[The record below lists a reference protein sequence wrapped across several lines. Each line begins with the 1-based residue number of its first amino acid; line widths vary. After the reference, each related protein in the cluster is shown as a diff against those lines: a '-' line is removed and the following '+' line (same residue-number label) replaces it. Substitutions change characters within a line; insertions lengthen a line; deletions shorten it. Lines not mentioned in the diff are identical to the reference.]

1 MAGTVPP
8 VVARI
13 AKALAVLAVVVV
25 LPAVVAGAM
34 FGLGAAQGLVMGL
47 LGGLLATTAAGP
59 RAAAAAAP
67 VLVVGGVGVS
77 AAAGSW
83 TWVAVLGVLGVA
95 VGALAA
101 RAAASPLL
109 EVGVVLCVIPAADSP
124 WRLAVGLSLG
134 YALGV
139 VAGKATGG
147 GGQQLRPRDADPRV
161 SLALGAIGGLAVGGG
176 AAIGFAAGWVHAGW
190 LPLTVLMIGQ
200 ARLADLDRGRARIR
214 ARLLGTLVGLVV
226 LVPLVVLVL
235 PQAWRTVATIALLG
249 MALSETRTHYWFSL
263 AAGTAAV
270 VLVGSGPVEEAS
282 GERLAAVVIGAVV
295 VGVASSLLGWGA
307 RLRDGVRRGAVTDP
321 SPPVPPPQAGP
332 TAPG

>member
-8 VVARI
+8 VVSRI

-25 LPAVVAGAM
+25 LPAVVAGAA
-34 FGLGAAQGLVMGL
+34 FGPGGAQGLVMGV

-59 RAAAAAAP
+59 RAAVAVAP
-67 VLVVGGVGVS
+67 VLVLGGVVVS

-83 TWVAVLGVLGVA
+83 AWAAALGALGVA

-139 VAGKATGG
+139 VAGRATGG
-147 GGQQLRPRDADPRV
+147 GVQQLRSRDAAPRV
-161 SLALGAIGGLAVGGG
+161 TLALGAIGGLAVGGG
-176 AAIGFAAGWVHAGW
+176 AAIGYAAGWVHAGW
-190 LPLTVLMIGQ
+190 LPLTVLLIGQ

-235 PQAWRTVATIALLG
+235 PQAWRTVATIVLLG
-249 MALSETRTHYWFSL
+249 MALSETRTHYWLSL

-270 VLVGSGPVEEAS
+270 VLVGSGPVEDAS
-282 GERLAAVVIGAVV
+282 GERLAAVVIGALV
-295 VGVASSLLGWGA
+295 VGAASSVLGWGS

-321 SPPVPPPQAGP
+321 SPHAPPSPTGPAGS
-332 TAPG
+332 G